1 MPLTA
6 INATTYFGNGV
17 VWTDDETH
25 QNFAGQNVLF
35 VVGYV
40 IMKQA
45 DNRIGTTSKGEP
57 WYGLLN
63 FQFDSVERVYRAAPL
78 TVTCKVYKH
87 GYEKAPQGAA
97 HVIVS
102 NPGALPVDYTF
113 TIVRR
118 AIPSKPPGRQTVP
131 SCSPDSRFSS

>member
-1 MPLTA
+1 MTKSIRMRL
-6 INATTYFGNGV
+6 GKMS
-17 VWTDDETH
+17 H
-25 QNFAGQNVLF
+25 LL
-35 VVGYV
+35 GYV

-63 FQFDSVERVYRAAPL
+63 FQFASVERVYRAAPL

-113 TIVRR
+113 TISPASDPIQTTRAADGSFMLTGLPLFQLTNGPLLYLQRR
-118 AIPSKPPGRQTVP
+118 AERYHE
-131 SCSPDSRFSS
+131 